1 MKGCLACDLAEGRL
15 PLPGGVIHE
24 TANWF
29 VEHTVG
35 PLSVGTLI
43 LKPKRHVTRVSE
55 LTDDEA
61 AELGPLL
68 LRSASVVDELVGPEQ
83 VYTCLWSH
91 AGGTPVHIHYVV
103 QPATREL
110 MDRHDAYGPNLQV
123 AMFDADVA
131 LPEGEV
137 EALADR
143 ARAVFRL
150 GRAQLLAPGG
160 VERPQP
166 PHSLGHRRMRDE

>member
-1 MKGCLACDLAEGRL
+1 VEGCLACDLAEGRL
-15 PLPGGVIHE
+15 PLPGGLIYE

-35 PLSVGTLI
+35 PLGVGTLI
-43 LKPKRHVTRVSE
+43 LKPRRHVTRVSE

-61 AELGPLL
+61 HELGRL
-68 LRSASVVDELVGPEQ
+68 LRRCAAVVDELIKPEQ

-110 MDRHDAYGPNLQV
+110 MDRYGAYGPDLQV
-123 AMFDADVA
+123 GMFHDDVQPPPADV
-131 LPEGEV
+131 
-137 EALADR
+137 EAFADR
-143 ARAVFRL
+143 ARVAF
-150 GRAQLLAPGG
+150 Q
-160 VERPQP
+160 
-166 PHSLGHRRMRDE
+166 D

>member
-1 MKGCLACDLAEGRL
+1 MEGCLACDLAEGRL

-24 TANWF
+24 TPNWF

-35 PLSVGTLI
+35 PLNVGTLI

-55 LTDDEA
+55 LTGEEA

-68 LRSASVVDELVGPEQ
+68 RRSAEVVDELVEPEQ

-103 QPATREL
+103 QPVTGEL
-110 MDRHDAYGPNLQV
+110 MESYGIYGPHLQV
-123 AMFDADVA
+123 AMFDAGIA
-131 LPEGEV
+131 PPEAEV
-137 EALADR
+137 EAFANR
-143 ARAVFRL
+143 ARAAFR
-150 GRAQLLAPGG
+150 G
-160 VERPQP
+160 
-166 PHSLGHRRMRDE
+166 

>member
-1 MKGCLACDLAEGRL
+1 LNRLIAVEGCLACDLAEGRL

-24 TANWF
+24 TDNWL

-35 PLSVGTLI
+35 PLGVGTLI
-43 LKPKRHVTRVSE
+43 LKPKRHVARVSE

-68 LRSASVVDELVGPEQ
+68 VRSAVVVDDLVEPEQ

-110 MDRHDAYGPNLQV
+110 MATYDSYGPNLQV
-123 AMFDADVA
+123 AMFDAGVTP
-131 LPEGEV
+131 PEAEV
-137 EALADR
+137 EAFADR
-143 ARAVFRL
+143 ARAAFAR
-150 GRAQLLAPGG
+150 
-160 VERPQP
+160 
-166 PHSLGHRRMRDE
+166 